1 MRAAMP
7 LALRFRTTGET
18 MGSIRRGRE
27 TARRIDVP
35 RLLLR
40 TALAALGSLLLG
52 ALCAATAAWA
62 SDETAEATDLAA
74 VTDPLA
80 AEVSDTSRLAARLV
94 PHNQQG
100 HRTPAAE
107 GASSGLVSGLTEPV
121 GSLIEEPV
129 DAVQA
134 VLRTDARSEPSNGES
149 AGDRAAEVVTPL
161 LGTLIQGTVS
171 VAQSPSSAVSG
182 VHETLAPATDEV
194 EVLARLVTDGL
205 VPPSEG
211 TTPGS
216 VPADGRGQPSLTEL
230 QPDTDPTAAVA
241 VLPGAPDD
249 RSATGPD
256 CAAAPEGARPAEPD
270 DGGKRVSNADTAQP
284 WTEPGPVLPDLK
296 TIPGGAAG
304 SSTGISVDGGHTA
317 VDVSSSTDG
326 EQVSF
331 ARSVDRG
338 SGRPMDRAAELSVA
352 PD

>member
-1 MRAAMP
+1 
-7 LALRFRTTGET
+7 

-27 TARRIDVP
+27 SARRIDVP

-62 SDETAEATDLAA
+62 SDETVEATGLAA
-74 VTDPLA
+74 LTDPLV
-80 AEVSDTSRLAARLV
+80 AEVSETSRLAARLV

-100 HRTPAAE
+100 HRTPPAE
-107 GASSGLVSGLTEPV
+107 GASTGLVSGLTAPV
-121 GSLIEEPV
+121 GSLIEGQA

-134 VLRTDARSEPSNGES
+134 TLHADTRSEPSNGES

-161 LGTLIQGTVS
+161 LGTLIEGTSSIV
-171 VAQSPSSAVSG
+171 QSPAPAASSVYK
-182 VHETLAPATDEV
+182 TLAPATDEV

-205 VPPSEG
+205 VPPSEA

-216 VPADGRGQPSLTEL
+216 VLADGRVQPGITAL
-230 QPDTDPTAAVA
+230 QQDTDPTEAVA
-241 VLPGAPDD
+241 ALPGAPDD
-249 RSATGPD
+249 RSAVGLE
-256 CAAAPEGARPAEPD
+256 CAAAPGGAQPAEPD
-270 DGGKRVSNADTAQP
+270 DARKRVSKADTEQP
-284 WTEPGPVLPDLK
+284 RTEPGPALPDLK

-304 SSTGISVDGGHTA
+304 SSTGVSVDGGHAA

-331 ARSVDRG
+331 ARAVVRG
-338 SGRPMDRAAELSVA
+338 LGRPMDRAAELSVA